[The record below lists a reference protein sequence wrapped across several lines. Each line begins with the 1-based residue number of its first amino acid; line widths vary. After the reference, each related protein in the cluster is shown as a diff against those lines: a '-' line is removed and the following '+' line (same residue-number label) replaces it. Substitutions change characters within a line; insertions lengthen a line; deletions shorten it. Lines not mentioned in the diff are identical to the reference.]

1 MFFLLNINSFHDI
14 FKINNHK
21 IYIHMLYI
29 IFYICILIAKEKGL
43 EDVTE
48 KMLFF
53 SEVDEF
59 ANYVFCGN
67 RRKAIYL

>member
-1 MFFLLNINSFHDI
+1 
-14 FKINNHK
+14 
-21 IYIHMLYI
+21 MLYI

-48 KMLFF
+48 KKLFF

-59 ANYVFCGN
+59 ANCVFCGN
-67 RRKAIYL
+67 RCKALYL

>member
-1 MFFLLNINSFHDI
+1 
-14 FKINNHK
+14 
-21 IYIHMLYI
+21 MLYI

-53 SEVDEF
+53 REVNEF

-67 RRKAIYL
+67 RRKVIYL

>member
-1 MFFLLNINSFHDI
+1 
-14 FKINNHK
+14 
-21 IYIHMLYI
+21 MLYI

-48 KMLFF
+48 KKLVF

-59 ANYVFCGN
+59 ANCVFCGN
-67 RRKAIYL
+67 RRKALYL